1 MLHTHEVTGSSPVV
15 STKRISVTVAHRTLT
30 PFAGVR
36 IPHPLPKNTWLHS
49 QLGVFYIVES
59 GIRTHSNATLR
70 GRVAALPPG
79 SAHLTAC
86 TASCRR
92 IPHPLPEG
100 QTTFVIRLLFCL
112 SIRRIQTHSNA
123 ALRGRGAVLPS
134 RSAHLTVCAANCHRI
149 PHPLL
154 GRFDSYQAG

>member
-49 QLGVFYIVES
+49 QLGVFYIAES
-59 GIRTHSNATLR
+59 VIRTHLTAPLR
-70 GRVAALPPG
+70 GRGAALPPG

-86 TASCRR
+86 TASCHR
-92 IPHPLPEG
+92 IPHPPPEG
-100 QTTFVIRLLFCL
+100 PTTFVIRLFFCMKHK
-112 SIRRIQTHSNA
+112 RDSNPLKCNPPGEGA
-123 ALRGRGAVLPS
+123 ALPPG
-134 RSAHLTVCAANCHRI
+134 SAHLTVCAANCCRI
-149 PHPLL
+149 PHP
-154 GRFDSYQAG
+154 